1 MSHDY
6 IYYSK
11 TANEGNYSYEYI
23 SSLIDAENNINL
35 YEPNFIRL
43 EQFTNNFKLSNN
55 NNYES
60 YTLSYEYYN
69 ASTSYDWEFEYN
81 DFFAYICSF
90 TEYIEANSI
99 SIDSETITI

>member
-1 MSHDY
+1 MTINSNC
-6 IYYSK
+6 
-11 TANEGNYSYEYI
+11 T
-23 SSLIDAENNINL
+23 INL
-35 YEPNFIRL
+35 SIKFSNFIILTFRTPSIIRL

-99 SIDSETITI
+99 SIESETITI